1 MTDNNTL
8 PFSLLEDDE
17 FISLF
22 YDGRNNVNSVR
33 NTVFDNIATNV
44 ITNNLDELKL
54 EFNTHDETG
63 HIESSP
69 YYTEASFK
77 QHAETLGKDELF
89 FLHLNI
95 RSANRNF
102 EKLCLFLEYTE
113 LQTAPII
120 ALSETWFTTLLIYRP
135 RAQWLAYPIIQ
146 CRYEQQ
152 NEQSRRWRGY
162 LYTMLIRLCD
172 KGRDESNE
180 RCYRIFIC

>member
-1 MTDNNTL
+1 MIDNNTL
-8 PFSLLEDDE
+8 PFSLIEDDE

-22 YDGRNNVNSVR
+22 YDDGRNNVNYVR

-44 ITNNLDELKL
+44 ITNNLDELNL

-102 EKLCLFLEYTE
+102 EKLRLFLEYTE

-120 ALSETWFTTLLIYRP
+120 ALSETWFTDTSTSGTVASLPKL
-135 RAQWLAYPIIQ
+135 Q

-152 NEQSRRWRGY
+152 NE
-162 LYTMLIRLCD
+162 
-172 KGRDESNE
+172 
-180 RCYRIFIC
+180 

>member
-1 MTDNNTL
+1 MIDNNTL
-8 PFSLLEDDE
+8 PFSLIEDDE

-22 YDGRNNVNSVR
+22 YDDGRNNVNYVR

-44 ITNNLDELKL
+44 ITNNLDELNL

-77 QHAETLGKDELF
+77 QHAATLGKDELF

-102 EKLCLFLEYTE
+102 EKLRLFLEYTE

-120 ALSETWFTTLLIYRP
+120 ALSETWFTDTSTSGTVASLPNYNVATNNRMNKVGGGVAIYIP
-135 RAQWLAYPIIQ
+135 CSYDYVIKEEMKVMNDVI
-146 CRYEQQ
+146 
-152 NEQSRRWRGY
+152 
-162 LYTMLIRLCD
+162 
-172 KGRDESNE
+172 ES
-180 RCYRIFIC
+180 